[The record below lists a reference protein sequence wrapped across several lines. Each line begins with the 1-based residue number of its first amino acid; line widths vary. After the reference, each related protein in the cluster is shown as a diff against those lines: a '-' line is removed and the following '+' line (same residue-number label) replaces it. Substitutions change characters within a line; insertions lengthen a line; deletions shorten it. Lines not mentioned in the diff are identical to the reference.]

1 MLNLMSPYF
10 ERHHH
15 LYFDYFYTSPK
26 LLLELEK
33 HKTYPCGTVR
43 SNRGQFPTEFR
54 DNNEVKESVFIRP
67 GNLFPVHQKDQH
79 DVYVMSTI
87 PDNGVT
93 EIQRK
98 RCDKV
103 TKPNLII
110 AYNKY
115 MAGVDKC
122 DQYLNYYSVGRKSL

>member
-10 ERHHH
+10 EKHYH
-15 LYFDYFYTSPK
+15 LYFDNFYTSPK

-33 HKTYPCGTVR
+33 HKTYPSGTVR
-43 SNRGQFPTEFR
+43 SNRGQFQNEFM
-54 DNNEVKESVFIRP
+54 DNNEVKESVCIRS
-67 GNLFPVHQKDQH
+67 GNPFWVHWKDKH

-98 RCDKV
+98 RGDKV
-103 TKPNLII
+103 TKPNRII

-122 DQYLNYYSVGRKSL
+122 DQYLNYYLVGRKSL

>member
-33 HKTYPCGTVR
+33 HKTYPCGIVR
-43 SNRGQFPTEFR
+43 SNRGQFPTEFM

-67 GNLFPVHQKDQH
+67 GNLFPVHQKDKH

-98 RCDKV
+98 RGDKV

>member
-1 MLNLMSPYF
+1 MSPYF
-10 ERHHH
+10 EKHYH
-15 LYFDYFYTSPK
+15 LYFDNFHTSPK

-33 HKTYPCGTVR
+33 HKTYPSGTVR
-43 SNRGQFPTEFR
+43 SNRGQFQNEFM
-54 DNNEVKESVFIRP
+54 DNNEVKESVCIRS
-67 GNLFPVHQKDQH
+67 GNPFRVHWKDKH

-98 RCDKV
+98 RGDKV
-103 TKPNLII
+103 TKPNRII

-122 DQYLNYYSVGRKSL
+122 DQYLNYYLVGRKSL